1 MKIYQRLS
9 ILLVKRKTNISYLR
23 FFFSNPQPRI
33 ISQWHIDNTLA
44 AIAILSSR
52 LEQTIRTADSMSS
65 RPGLIFTG
73 LCRIFNSMLISHRLK
88 LGGRYHLIL
97 PALQGLLRCLF
108 SPYPS
113 LANNSS
119 PIITSSSAL
128 APHPSISNSSKI
140 SLSHASLYSRLLT
153 SLCSPTV
160 SAVTHRPH
168 SYSSAPLNDETKKA
182 RSIAGQHL
190 QYLIMEYCTCQLWG
204 HLSTTT
210 TTTTTTIITTVK
222 TAAGGEDNGD
232 DGDDSRNNK
241 GGMMMREKLMPG
253 IFAVMDVMSAEV
265 KRTVNARLDAN
276 GRSIFKGL
284 YENWRREGRWKGG

>member
-1 MKIYQRLS
+1 MLTFHYH
-9 ILLVKRKTNISYLR
+9 Y
-23 FFFSNPQPRI
+23 FFFHTQPRI

-44 AIAILSSR
+44 AIGILSSR
-52 LEQTIRTADSMSS
+52 LEQTIKTTESMSS
-65 RPGLIFTG
+65 RPGIIFTG
-73 LCRIFNSMLISHRLK
+73 LCRIFSSMLISHRLK

-113 LANNSS
+113 LPSNSTTKLS
-119 PIITSSSAL
+119 SSSSSSASS
-128 APHPSISNSSKI
+128 PSTSKSSIISFP
-140 SLSHASLYSRLLT
+140 HASLYSRLLT
-153 SLCSPTV
+153 TLCSPTV
-160 SAVTHRPH
+160 SAVTARPRF
-168 SYSSAPLNDETKKA
+168 YSSFSPSSLNDETKKA

-204 HLSTTT
+204 HLTTT
-210 TTTTTTIITTVK
+210 TTTGTTT
-222 TAAGGEDNGD
+222 TAAGIIGD
-232 DGDDSRNNK
+232 DDDHDGDNNNK

-284 YENWRREGRWKGG
+284 YEEWRREWRRERG